1 MDPIVSINRVRL
13 AGFALVDR
21 MRVNRGLCFCCQ
33 GPLWGS
39 GLPRDWDRKAHPA
52 RQDANREDANQK
64 DVNQE
69 DVNQEK
75 VTDMRKRNRRGA
87 TLVEFALCAPILFFI
102 VFAIIEGGRLLMVQN
117 ALTTAARE
125 GCRMAVLA
133 TTTDANQI
141 QTAVDRHM
149 DIAAPT
155 AECSVKCSP
164 DNLSAVQ
171 SGTTVTVNV
180 TLSYADISWIPH
192 GLLLGDIRL
201 AGSAIQARE

>member
-52 RQDANREDANQK
+52 
-64 DVNQE
+64 NQE
-69 DVNQEK
+69 DVNQED

-141 QTAVDRHM
+141 QSAVNRHM

-180 TLSYADISWIPH
+180 TLSYADISWIPL

-201 AGSAIQARE
+201 SGSAIQARE